1 MTPRGVGARA
11 TAPRIVLPAT
21 TISDTPSGRN
31 AVGRSGQVA
40 KPGCSDS
47 PRPSASPRFQFST
60 VYLPVLTQFLRVAEG
75 RCAGKQLS
83 SFMTATGR
91 SLARRYPRP
100 GGRLDNRVHAAAR
113 LVRSFGGLTDVRATD
128 GILVIRSKAC
138 PLAALT
144 SEHPAACKVLEALLA
159 EYVSARVKTCCR
171 RDEEPQ
177 CCFEIS
183 R

>member
-1 MTPRGVGARA
+1 MRREAAQLVHDCNR
-11 TAPRIVLPAT
+11 
-21 TISDTPSGRN
+21 
-31 AVGRSGQVA
+31 QVA
-40 KPGCSDS
+40 REAIS
-47 PRPSASPRFQFST
+47 P
-60 VYLPVLTQFLRVAEG
+60 
-75 RCAGKQLS
+75 
-83 SFMTATGR
+83 
-91 SLARRYPRP
+91 P